1 MDILVETPN
10 TEDIRTTIKPD
21 KIDEFTAQLAAM
33 KAFFM
38 NDVFELNNG
47 NARLK
52 KAFLNGVAI
61 FLKKILVQKI

>member
-52 KAFLNGVAI
+52 N
-61 FLKKILVQKI
+61 